1 MFNNPGDVIG
11 VIYANQ
17 NQNQKNSDTKKRYR
31 SQRSGQSATEIMG
44 NARFVDFSLVHAGTK
59 NDDISLS
66 AASTSSLFFKK
77 TLFLAVLHSHSLNML
92 MFLVNSHTLLT
103 DCITEETKPG

>member
-66 AASTSSLFFKK
+66 AASTLIIIIIFVSVSCCPSFTFIKHAHVFGEL
-77 TLFLAVLHSHSLNML
+77 
-92 MFLVNSHTLLT
+92 SHTI
-103 DCITEETKPG
+103 D